1 MMKSPIQQAL
11 KYLIPLLGFAALNS
25 ALAEDV
31 RYEQKI
37 EDLAYGVA
45 LFDFYQDDNLA
56 AITAIESAMQRNQI
70 INRPED
76 AELLLGGLYYEY
88 GLENDAEAIFNKLQS
103 KMLDTETQ
111 NRVWF
116 SLAKLN
122 YANNNF
128 PESLDLLTRIK
139 QKLSPQREAQKQ
151 YMLSNIYLQQQ
162 QIDQAKIAA
171 LNIPENNIWRAY
183 CRYNIGVSLLAAND
197 FKHAEEWLTPLID
210 QEIEDQEIFAL
221 QDAANLALGMN
232 AIKRQQ
238 PSKAVTYFTQIQLS
252 SNLSNKAQLGTGW
265 AWSHQD
271 QPKKALG
278 YWQALQ
284 SRGQT
289 DIASQEV
296 LMAIA
301 QGIEQMRNK
310 TLAIQVYEDASNRY
324 DQILQDMNL
333 AIGGIQKGVLMNT
346 LSSKLVVRDS
356 TFNILDETLSKI
368 PPTPY
373 LQPLFASEHFQRSL
387 QHYQEL
393 LTIKST
399 LEAWLKN
406 LPELTLMLEERKTV
420 FEQKRPTVDESTNL
434 EYLTSL
440 QQKRD
445 ALAISVL
452 TLEQNEHSL
461 ALANDSEKESLE
473 QLLLVKSLLKQL
485 QDTRD
490 LSEEKDKYRLLSG
503 VLIWQISTDFPR
515 RFYQIKNELRQL
527 NSALEQAGLAAQSL
541 TAAAIRNEEDLK
553 IFAQSIR
560 GQDELIQQQKNR
572 VDILIE
578 QQQQQINDQAIAAI
592 ELRKQQLEQF
602 RIRARYSLALL
613 KDEMIRKQ
621 NQQ

>member
-1 MMKSPIQQAL
+1 MKSPIQQAL
-11 KYLIPLLGFAALNS
+11 KLFIPLLVFATFNI

-31 RYEQKI
+31 RYEQEIK
-37 EDLAYGVA
+37 DLAYGVA

-70 INRPED
+70 NNQPES

-88 GLENDAEAIFNKLQS
+88 GLENDAEAIFNKLQG
-103 KMLDTETQ
+103 KLLDTEIQ

-116 SLAKLN
+116 SLAQLN

-128 PESLDLLTRIK
+128 ADAQDLLSRIE

-162 QIDQAKIAA
+162 KLDLAKIAA

-197 FKHAEEWLTPLID
+197 YKQAEEWLTPLIE
-210 QEIEDQEIFAL
+210 QEIEDHEIFAL

-238 PSKAVTYFTQIQLS
+238 PASAVSYFTQIQLS
-252 SNLSNKAQLGTGW
+252 SNLSNKALLGTGW
-265 AWSHQD
+265 AWSQQD
-271 QPKKALG
+271 QPEKALA

-284 SRGQT
+284 RRAQS

-301 QGIEQMRNK
+301 QGIEQMQNK

-333 AIGGIQKGVLMNT
+333 AIEGIQKGVLMNT
-346 LSSKLVVRDS
+346 LSSKMVVTDS

-368 PPTPY
+368 PSTPY
-373 LQPLFASEHFQRSL
+373 LQPLFASEYFQKSL

-393 LTIKST
+393 LTIQST
-399 LEAWLKN
+399 LGDWQKN
-406 LPELTLMLEERKTV
+406 LPALTLMLKERKMV
-420 FEQKRPTVDESTNL
+420 FEQKRPSVDESTNL

-461 ALANDSEKESLE
+461 ALANDTEKEHLE
-473 QLLLVKSLLKQL
+473 QLMSVKALLRQL
-485 QDTRD
+485 QNTRD
-490 LSEEKDKYRLLSG
+490 LSEEKAKYRLLSG

-515 RFYQIKNELRQL
+515 RFYRIKNELSQL
-527 NSALEQAGLAAQSL
+527 NTALEQAGLAAQSL
-541 TAAAIRNEEDLK
+541 TAAAIRNEKDLK
-553 IFAQSIR
+553 LFAQSIQ
-560 GQDELIQQQKNR
+560 GQDEMIQRLKNR

-578 QQQQQINDQAIAAI
+578 QQQQQINAQAIEAI
-592 ELRKQQLEQF
+592 ELRKQKLEKF

-613 KDEMIRKQ
+613 KDEMTRKQ
-621 NQQ
+621 DQ